1 MQFLVLVALL
11 KDCNNHKNKIRHF
24 KKTFSANEN
33 IMSIRYVYDEC
44 AILLGNFLAEKN
56 VARNKFCDSI
66 QKGIK
71 DNEPPQTNLD
81 NVMEIWNSL
90 IIHRVLEVDSGITF
104 TLKMNS
110 DVNCPTYQ
118 MSDDEKEKIAFLFT

>member
-1 MQFLVLVALL
+1 MVALL
-11 KDCNNHKNKIRHF
+11 KNCNNHKNKISHL

-44 AILLGNFLAEKN
+44 AILLGDFLAERN

-90 IIHRVLEVDSGITF
+90 ITHRVLEVYGGITF

-110 DVNCPTYQ
+110 GVNYPTYQ
-118 MSDDEKEKIAFLFT
+118 MSDVEKEKIAFLFT